1 MNISLTFHSADYG
14 FITEAIKMRTMSM
27 LESFELQ
34 KKSQETSPTFE
45 QVKDLTEK
53 EFMDQVAAI
62 KQEAKAEK
70 ARKAPYGYKKDGT
83 PKKRL
88 GRPARR
94 TK

>member
-45 QVKDLTEK
+45 QVNDLTEK
-53 EFMDQVAAI
+53 EFMDQVAAD
-62 KQEAKAEK
+62 
-70 ARKAPYGYKKDGT
+70 RKST
-83 PKKRL
+83 RL
-88 GRPARR
+88 NSSHTDISRMPSSA
-94 TK
+94 